1 MIPKIIH
8 YCWISDKANMSDKIK
23 RCLESWYKFLPDYQ
37 FINWNDSN
45 FDWNICEFTKHCR
58 KNNIYAFCSDY
69 VRFWALYNYG
79 GIYLDTD
86 VMVYKSFNELLHMNR
101 IFTREHIYNGANIEA
116 AIIGTNKNDELFKKI
131 IDFYNTTNKF
141 PPQNALI
148 APWVIRKIIK
158 ENNYKLNEINDIN
171 EENKDNKIVNILNY
185 HKYFH
190 NAKDLTKNTF
200 ANHLF
205 NNQWWNKSYNL
216 ISD

>member
-8 YCWISDKANMSDKIK
+8 YCWISGEENMPVKIK
-23 RCLESWYKFLPDYQ
+23 KCLESWHKHLPDYD

-86 VMVYKSFNELLHMNR
+86 VMLYKSFDSLLNMNR
-101 IFTREHIYNGANIEA
+101 INTKETNGHILEA
-116 AIIGTNKNDELFKKI
+116 AILGTEKGDELYNKI
-131 IDFYNTTNKF
+131 INWYNTTNKF
-141 PPQNALI
+141 PFKDIITAPQVLLE
-148 APWVIRKIIK
+148 VIEI
-158 ENNYKLNEINDIN
+158 NGYKLHEINDIN
-171 EENKDNKIVNILNY
+171 DEIKDEKIINLLNY
-185 HKYFH
+185 RKYFSRFEM
-190 NAKDLTKNTF
+190 NFNTI

-205 NNQWWNKSYNL
+205 KSHWIEQLQYYKY
-216 ISD
+216 DT